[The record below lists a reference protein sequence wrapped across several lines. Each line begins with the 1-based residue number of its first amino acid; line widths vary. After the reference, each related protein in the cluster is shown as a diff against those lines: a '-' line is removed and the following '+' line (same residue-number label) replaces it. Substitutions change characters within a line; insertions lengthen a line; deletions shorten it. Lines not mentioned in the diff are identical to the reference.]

1 MPRSNRPGQDATYPA
16 KPPADWLMLAETAG
30 SVMVVPLAKP
40 DSGNPK
46 KCRPIGCYQ
55 AAKLLADQY
64 RKDRGAGE

>member
-1 MPRSNRPGQDATYPA
+1 MV
-16 KPPADWLMLAETAG
+16 AETAG